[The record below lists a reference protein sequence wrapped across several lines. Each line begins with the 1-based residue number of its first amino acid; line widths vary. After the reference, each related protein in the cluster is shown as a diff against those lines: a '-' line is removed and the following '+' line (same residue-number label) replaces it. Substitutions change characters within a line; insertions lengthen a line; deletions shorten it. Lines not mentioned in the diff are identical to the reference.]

1 MRKLITTVAV
11 FAVAALSLTACGSD
25 DDGGD
30 NPLGLIS
37 AGTIKI
43 CSDLPYEPF
52 EMEDSSKPSGYGGF
66 DIDLMQAI
74 ADNLDVKISVQTT
87 GFDGIQS
94 GAAMEADQCDLA
106 ASAMTITDER
116 KENITFSDGYY
127 DSLQSLLVTDASGI
141 QSIDD
146 LDGKKVA
153 VQDATTGQAYA
164 QEHATGADLIAYPDD
179 PAMWAAI
186 QADQVVGIL
195 QDLPVNLVHA
205 DEDGYTIVQTFDTNE
220 QYGFGFKKS
229 GKEALVKAVNE
240 QLQKLRDSG
249 KYQEIY
255 DSYFS
260 TEE

>member
-1 MRKLITTVAV
+1 MRKFTTTVAV
-11 FAVAALSLTACGSD
+11 FAVAALSLTACGS

-43 CSDLPYEPF
+43 CSDLPYAPF
-52 EMEDSSKPSGYGGF
+52 ELEDSSKPSGYGGF

-74 ADNLDVKISVQTT
+74 ADNLELKISVQAT

-94 GAAMEADQCDLA
+94 GTAMEADQCDLA
-106 ASAMTITDER
+106 ASAMTITDDR

-127 DSLQSLLVTDASGI
+127 DSLQSLLVADDSGI
-141 QSIDD
+141 ASIDD
-146 LDGKKVA
+146 VDGKKIA
-153 VQDATTGQAYA
+153 VQDSTTGQAYA
-164 QEHATGADLIAYPDD
+164 QEHATGADLVAYPDD
-179 PAMWAAI
+179 PTMWTAI
-186 QADQVVGIL
+186 QAGQVVGIL

-205 DEDGYTIVQTFDTNE
+205 EEGGYTIVQTFDTNE
-220 QYGFGFKKS
+220 QYGFGFKKT

-240 QLQKLRDSG
+240 QLQALRDSG
-249 KYQEIY
+249 KYDEIY
-255 DSYFS
+255 NTYFS